1 MIRYALPL
9 AVFLALLSLLAVGLT
24 RDPRVVPSPLIGQPT
39 PEFSLTELQQPDRTV
54 TRADLVGKAFLL
66 NVWATWC
73 ASCRTEHEVLMQ
85 IARENDLPI
94 YGLNYKDD
102 REAAVQWLA
111 RLGNPYVSNLYDP
124 EGQVGFDLGVYGT
137 PESFLVDQHGIIVH
151 KHIGPITPAIWQQEF
166 RPVIDAVKAR

>member
-24 RDPRVVPSPLIGQPT
+24 RDPRVVPSPLIGQPA
-39 PEFSLTELQQPDRTV
+39 PDFSLTQLLQPNRTV
-54 TRADLVGKAFLL
+54 TRADLVGKTFLL

-73 ASCRTEHEVLMQ
+73 VSCRAEHEVLMQ
-85 IARENDLPI
+85 IARGNEIPI

-102 REAAVQWLA
+102 REAAVQWLE

-124 EGQVGFDLGVYGT
+124 EGQVGLDLGVYGT
-137 PESFLVDQHGIIVH
+137 PESFLVDQNGIIVH
-151 KHIGPITPAIWQQEF
+151 KHVGPITPAVWQQEL
-166 RPVIDAVKAR
+166 RPAIDAAMAR